1 MITNYEFVFR
11 IVISALCGSAIGYER
26 TNRNK
31 GAGIRTHAIVALAS
45 ALMMIISKYSFSDV
59 GNYDASRVA
68 SQIVSG
74 VGFLGAGLI
83 FVRNNSII
91 SGLTTAA
98 GIWGTSGVGMA
109 IGSGQYFIG
118 IFSTL
123 LIVSIQIY
131 FHKNNFFTKGEGYR
145 YKLYLKIINMDS
157 YSKIKGTIV
166 KSMQIEALSIKKHM
180 DTTVDIEIDILIKD
194 SYKRFEVLEELMQS
208 EYVIDGYWE

>member
-1 MITNYEFVFR
+1 MINNYELVLR
-11 IVISALCGSAIGYER
+11 IIVSAMCASAIGYER

-45 ALMMIISKYSFSDV
+45 ALLMIISKYGFSDV
-59 GNYDASRVA
+59 GKYDASRVA

-83 FVRNNSII
+83 FVRNNNII

-98 GIWGTSGVGMA
+98 GVWGTAGVGMA

-118 IFSTL
+118 IFTTA

-131 FHKNNFFTKGEGYR
+131 FHKDNFFTKGEGYR
-145 YKLYLKIINMDS
+145 YKLYLKLKDTNS
-157 YSKIKGTIV
+157 YSKIKSIIV
-166 KSMQIEALSIKKHM
+166 SAMQIEGLSIKKHT
-180 DTTVDIEIDILIKD
+180 DTTVDVELDILIKD
-194 SYKRFEVLEELMQS
+194 SYKRFEVLEELMKS
-208 EYVIDGYWE
+208 EYVIYGYWE

>member
-1 MITNYEFVFR
+1 MISNYEFVIR
-11 IVISALCGSAIGYER
+11 IIVSAMSGSAIGYER

-45 ALMMIISKYSFSDV
+45 ALLMIISKYGFSDV
-59 GNYDASRVA
+59 GRYDASRVA

-83 FVRNNSII
+83 FVRNNNII

-98 GIWGTSGVGMA
+98 GVWGTAGVGMA

-118 IFSTL
+118 IFTTV

-131 FHKNNFFTKGEGYR
+131 FHKDNFFTKGEGYR
-145 YKLYLKIINMDS
+145 YKLYLKLKDINS
-157 YSKIKGTIV
+157 YSKIKSIIV
-166 KSMQIEALSIKKHM
+166 SAMQIEGLSIKKHR
-180 DTTVDIEIDILIKD
+180 DTTVDIELDILIKD
-194 SYKRFEVLEELMQS
+194 SYKRFEVLEQLMKS
-208 EYVIDGYWE
+208 EHVIYGYWE

>member
-1 MITNYEFVFR
+1 MISNYEFVFR

-59 GNYDASRVA
+59 GNYDAS
-68 SQIVSG
+68 S

-194 SYKRFEVLEELMQS
+194 SYKRFEVLEELMKS

>member
-1 MITNYEFVFR
+1 MISNYEFVFR

-180 DTTVDIEIDILIKD
+180 NTTVDIEIDILIKD
-194 SYKRFEVLEELMQS
+194 SYKRFEVLEELMKS
-208 EYVIDGYWE
+208 EYFIDGYWE